1 MIAKCGGPEAQ
12 AGWIQ
17 PRTVCE
23 IAKEDTGAMSGAVS
37 KPKKERVWDEAFI
50 SPDEPL
56 VTDKFREAIISPDDP
71 LEPPEDEGGVVVG
84 MDGSTKHEIASSS
97 MLLDANQVASVLEMV
112 SEDLRQQGINGLR
125 VEPGTSEFEA
135 ALKTHLME
143 YFSNYS

>member
-1 MIAKCGGPEAQ
+1 
-12 AGWIQ
+12 
-17 PRTVCE
+17 
-23 IAKEDTGAMSGAVS
+23 MSGAVS

-56 VTDKFREAIISPDDP
+56 VRDKFREAIISPDDP

-125 VEPGTSEFEA
+125 VEPGTSKFEA